1 MSRLFL
7 ATSFSGH
14 VNYETGVVNPDYRS
28 KIESMLSS
36 LRALGELTVFCAVE
50 EEQWKIKADVP
61 PEVGVKLDLEE
72 IDKCD
77 MFLAIL
83 PPDLIS
89 AGLQTEV
96 GYAHAKA
103 KQVVLATENGSKLG
117 LGYFN
122 EGLVKLDGVAH
133 IEYESPDEIA
143 NFVREQCTSK

>member
-14 VNYETGVVNPDYRS
+14 VDYETGLVNSDYRH
-28 KIESMLSS
+28 KIEFILAS
-36 LRALGELTVFCAVE
+36 LRANGEFTVFCAVE
-50 EEQWKIKADVP
+50 EEGWTIKADVL
-61 PEVGVKLDLEE
+61 PEVGVKLDLKE

-77 MFLAIL
+77 MFLALL

-96 GYAHAKA
+96 GYAHANG

-122 EGLVKLDGVAH
+122 EGLAKLDGVAH
-133 IEYESPDEIA
+133 IEYESPDELA
-143 NFVREQCTSK
+143 NFVRKQCTNK